1 MKKVF
6 LLLFIVAFSSC
17 AINTSF
23 NSFYQEHEDDSE
35 FSFGLSSSLIASF
48 LPEESIEDIKPL
60 LKKAKHIRILVFSEH
75 AEDKTEQFD
84 KFINRSRFEKT
95 IKVKSKNDK
104 IAFFTLQRNKKV
116 KEIVLEIASGDEL
129 VLIGLK
135 TNLTQADLDKIIDG
149 SNTEK
154 PIM

>member
-1 MKKVF
+1 MKKILF
-6 LLLFIVAFSSC
+6 LVIIVAFSSC

-35 FSFGLSSSLIASF
+35 FSFGLSSSLVASF
-48 LPEESIEDIKPL
+48 LPEEELRDIKPL

-84 KFINRSRFEKT
+84 RFINKSKFEKM
-95 IKVKSKNDK
+95 IKVKGDNDK

-116 KEIVLEIASGDEL
+116 KEIVLEIASGSEL

-135 TNLTQADLDKIIDG
+135 TNLSQADLDKIIDDTG
-149 SNTEK
+149 VDEV
-154 PIM
+154 IM

>member
-1 MKKVF
+1 MKKILF
-6 LLLFIVAFSSC
+6 LLILAIFSSC

-23 NSFYQEHEDDSE
+23 NSFYQEHQDDSE

-48 LPEESIEDIKPL
+48 LPDDDIEDIKPL

-75 AEDKTEQFD
+75 AEDKTEKFD
-84 KFINRSRFEKT
+84 KFINRSKFEKM
-95 IKVKSKNDK
+95 IKVKSDNDK
-104 IAFFTLQRNKKV
+104 IAFFTLEKNSKI

-135 TNLTQADLDKIIDG
+135 TNLSQADLDKIING
-149 SNTEK
+149 TNTKE
-154 PIM
+154 

>member
-1 MKKVF
+1 MKRL
-6 LLLFIVAFSSC
+6 LLLFVIVAFSSC

-35 FSFGLSSSLIASF
+35 FSFGLSSSLVATF
-48 LPEESIEDIKPL
+48 LPEEDLKDIKPL

-75 AEDKTEQFD
+75 AEDKTEKFD
-84 KFINRSRFEKT
+84 KFINRSKFEKM
-95 IKVKSKNDK
+95 IKVKGDNEK

-116 KEIVLEIASGDEL
+116 KEIVLEIATGSDL

-135 TNLTQADLDKIIDG
+135 TNLKQADLDKIING
-149 SNTEK
+149 SDIEDA
-154 PIM
+154 IM